1 VANPNG
7 KAILRA
13 SFQLFRQDRQMIWLP
28 VMATITAVI
37 AFAVI
42 AGPIA
47 LAVGHTGPAL
57 ILAFACGSVV
67 ATSATVI
74 FNVALVF
81 AATDRMEGRAPT
93 VGGSLAKAWQRKGVI
108 FRWAVLSA
116 VVGTAIRLL
125 EERLGLVGRLIG
137 IAGGFA
143 WVVATYLVIPV
154 LAFENVGPIEAVKRS
169 SSILRECFG
178 TIGRSALRFGFI
190 FAALSIGAALVV
202 AVGAAVAASQAVAL
216 GVVIAAV
223 GLMLLIGISMYAA
236 AAGMYMRTILYRYAT
251 QQQIPDLGVDVG
263 QAFTT
268 R

>member
-13 SFQLFRQDRQMIWLP
+13 SFLLFRQDRQMIWLP
-28 VMATITAVI
+28 VMATVTAVI
-37 AFAVI
+37 SFAVI

-47 LAVGHTGPAL
+47 LAVGHTGLAL
-57 ILAFACGSVV
+57 ILAFACGSVM

-81 AATDRMEGRAPT
+81 AATDRLEGRAPT
-93 VGGSLAKAWQRKGVI
+93 VGGSLHQAWRRKGVI
-108 FRWAVLSA
+108 LRWAVLSA

-137 IAGGFA
+137 FAGGFA

-169 SSILRECFG
+169 SSILKDCYG
-178 TIGRSALRFGFI
+178 TIGRSALRFGFL

-202 AVGAAVAASQAVAL
+202 AAGIAVVVAHQVAL
-216 GVVIAAV
+216 GIVIAAV
-223 GLMLLIGISMYAA
+223 GLVLFVGISMYAA

-251 QQQIPDLGVDVG
+251 QQPIPSLGLDVG
-263 QAFTT
+263 RAFGT